1 MTSQSVSQTTL
12 TKDDRVKVIVI
23 EGDTLIQF
31 KISDAKIILVDVLE
45 KEKLETLV
53 KDYEISDSIKNK
65 SIAIQQSTIKDLEE
79 KSLKQL
85 MVIDNQN
92 DITTNK
98 NEEIIILNDSI
109 KSQKKEIRKQK
120 TLKIIGFTAAVV
132 FPIVVLIIK

>member
-12 TKDDRVKVIVI
+12 TKDYRVKVIVI
-23 EGDTLIQF
+23 KGDTLIQF

-53 KDYEISDSIKNK
+53 KDYQISDSIKDN
-65 SIAIQQSTIKDLEE
+65 SIAIQQTIIKDLEE
-79 KSLKQL
+79 KSVKQL

-92 DITTNK
+92 NITTNK